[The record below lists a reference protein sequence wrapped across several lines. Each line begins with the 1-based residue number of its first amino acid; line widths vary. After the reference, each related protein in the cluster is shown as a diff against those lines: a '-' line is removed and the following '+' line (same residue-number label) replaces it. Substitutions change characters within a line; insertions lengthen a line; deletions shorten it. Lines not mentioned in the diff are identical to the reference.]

1 MRRQLITLLPRHTC
15 NTNGN
20 ERELSASWTLADRE
34 CLDRRERLDCREHEQ
49 YACAPI
55 AIGLR
60 TSDRERELSGMRAE
74 AKIRLRSPEAETGAR
89 AGTDAGT
96 RDAIG
101 IRVRRFAG

>member
-1 MRRQLITLLPRHTC
+1 MCC

-20 ERELSASWTLADRE
+20 ERELSASWTRAD
-34 CLDRRERLDCREHEQ
+34 RERLDYRERER

-60 TSDRERELSGMRAE
+60 TSDRECELSGMRAE
-74 AKIRLRSPEAETGAR
+74 AEIGLRSSEAETGTQ
-89 AGTDAGT
+89 AGTDTGT

-101 IRVRRFAG
+101 IRIRRFAG